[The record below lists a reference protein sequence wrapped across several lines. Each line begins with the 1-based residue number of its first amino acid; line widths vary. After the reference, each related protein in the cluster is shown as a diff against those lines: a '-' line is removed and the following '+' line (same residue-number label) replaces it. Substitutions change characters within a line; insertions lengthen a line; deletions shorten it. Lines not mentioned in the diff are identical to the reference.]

1 LNHGFQAYDGVR
13 LYAGREPVTTIR
25 VWKGTA
31 NQLNAGFVRDF
42 RLAVPKGG
50 SGRLKARLD
59 SVQPLLAPVS
69 AGQRVGTLKLTL
81 DNQPYGEFPVV
92 ALEDVPVA
100 GILGRGWDAIRLFF
114 Q

>member
-1 LNHGFQAYDGVR
+1 MMAAAPSGPRHFLDLDKLDTAALRQILDRSLEFKGAKG
-13 LYAGREPVTTIR
+13 AGD
-25 VWKGTA
+25 K
-31 NQLNAGFVRDF
+31 
-42 RLAVPKGG
+42 
-50 SGRLKARLD
+50 LKATID
-59 SVQPLLAPVS
+59 SVQPLLAPVR
-69 AGQRVGTLKLTL
+69 AGQRVATLKLRL

>member
-1 LNHGFQAYDGVR
+1 LLNHGFQAYDGVR
-13 LYAGREPVTTIR
+13 LYAANHPVTTIR

-31 NQLNAGFVRDF
+31 NQLKAGFLRDF
-42 RLAVPKGG
+42 QVALPKGG
-50 SGRLKARLD
+50 SDKAE
-59 SVQPLLAPVS
+59 SHGECPASFAPVR
-69 AGQRVGTLKLTL
+69 AGERVGTLKLAL
-81 DNQPYGEFPVV
+81 DTQPYGEFPVV